1 MARFAYPSATAAA
14 LAANTDPPIVI
25 GERAKDETG
34 AVWEGKLVESV
45 LRWVKKVAESDN
57 TPHQLGAIGA
67 SVTLPIDTYRS
78 IEASVGTTPTVAVSL
93 PADAPIGTRSTVLL
107 TATGNCT
114 VQMPTLHWQ
123 SPYGEIWSGVLAL
136 GKSVRLNFVRSSLG
150 WEAVEGLPST
160 TAIPVVTNA
169 DEITFDATEAE
180 RVTGS
185 DVQAALESV
194 DALIDAIYG
203 DIYGSVYSQGNIS
216 GTATIDFGARRAVS
230 ATATANV
237 AITLT
242 APSTPKVCFLDINP
256 GGYAV
261 TFATAIKWARATLP
275 DVPSTAGT
283 SITYALR
290 WTGSEWRGDSEYYA
304 VPA

>member
-34 AVWEGKLVESV
+34 SVWEGKLVESV
-45 LRWVKKVAESDN
+45 LRWVKKVAEIDN

-67 SVTLPIDTYRS
+67 SVTLPLDEHLS
-78 IEASVGTTPTVAVSL
+78 IEGSIGSTPTVAVSL
-93 PADAPIGTRSTVLL
+93 PDADVGTRSTVLL
-107 TATGNCT
+107 TATANCT
-114 VQMPTLHWQ
+114 VQLPTLNWL
-123 SPYGEIWSGVLAL
+123 SPLGSIWSGAMLS
-136 GKSVRLNFVRSSLG
+136 GQSVRLSFVRSSLG
-150 WEAVEGLPST
+150 WEAVDARLST
-160 TAIPVVTNA
+160 TAIPVVTDA

-194 DALIDAIYG
+194 DALIDTIYD

-216 GTATIDFGARRAVS
+216 GTATIDFSARRAVS

-290 WTGSEWRGDSEYYA
+290 WTGSEWRGDAEYYA

>member
-1 MARFAYPSATAAA
+1 MARFAYPSSTASA
-14 LAANTDPPIVI
+14 LAANTDPPIAI

-45 LRWVKKVAESDN
+45 LRWVKKVAEIDN

-67 SVTLPIDTYRS
+67 SITLPLSEHKS
-78 IEASVGTTPTVAVSL
+78 IEGSVGSTPTVAVSL
-93 PADAPIGTRSTVLL
+93 PEADVGTRSTVLL
-107 TATGNCT
+107 TATANCT

-123 SPYGEIWSGVLAL
+123 SPYGSIWSGVLAS

-150 WEAVEGLPST
+150 WEAVEGLPSA
-160 TAIPVVTNA
+160 TAIPVVISA
-169 DEITFDATEAE
+169 DEIAFNAASAE
-180 RVTGS
+180 RIAGANA
-185 DVQAALESV
+185 QAALMSA
-194 DALIDAIYG
+194 DSLIDSVYD

-216 GTATIDFGARRAVS
+216 GTATIDFSARRAVS

-290 WTGSEWRGDSEYYA
+290 WTGSEWRGDAEYYA